1 MDQTYRAGAPES
13 TRLPVHAAAIALRG
27 IGQMCDMNMEA
38 ARVLLHTQ
46 ARAAAAFGFPDMSR
60 LFDAADDRAR
70 HVFSAG
76 AEQMLSATQR
86 ANEAAVELQRQIGR
100 VVETQAATAAEN
112 WQRGIEELGAQ
123 ADEGLT
129 QLCETARQTA
139 EEAQRMTQQ
148 LGQQAR
154 EGLQQGGEQARAN
167 LQRSGEQARSQMQ
180 EGSGRLR
187 EAIGAVAEEKDKA
200 RKAGT

>member
-1 MDQTYRAGAPES
+1 MLMDQSNRAGAPES
-13 TRLPVHAAAIALRG
+13 SRLPVHAAAIALRG

-60 LFDAADDRAR
+60 LFDAADERAR
-70 HVFSAG
+70 HAFSAG

-123 ADEGLT
+123 ADEGLA
-129 QLCETARQTA
+129 QLCETARQQA

-154 EGLQQGGEQARAN
+154 EGLQRGGEQVR
-167 LQRSGEQARSQMQ
+167 GQMQ
-180 EGSGRLR
+180 EGAGRVRDALS
-187 EAIGAVAEEKDKA
+187 AAGNAAEEKERP
-200 RKAGT
+200 RKAG